1 MTKGEESRQ
10 RLIKCAAE
18 LFWKNGYSATG
29 ISQILQQT
37 GLPKGSFYFYFKSK
51 DELAVAVTVYYQ
63 ELLLD
68 HFQSIAQGK
77 DWESFVE
84 EVFNFLSA
92 RTTRHNFT
100 GCPYAV
106 MGMETALSKPNIASA
121 FMDGLKKLANLF
133 CDVLLYSGLTQNHA
147 EVLSERMLSVYQGE
161 LLLGRISGD
170 ISYLENARENM
181 IEIYREY
188 RIYYGI

>member
-29 ISQILQQT
+29 ISQILRQT

-51 DELAVAVTVYYQ
+51 DELAVAVTGYYQ
-63 ELLLD
+63 ELLLE

-77 DWESFVE
+77 EWENFVE
-84 EVFNFLSA
+84 DVFDFLSA
-92 RTTRHNFT
+92 RTTGRNFA

-106 MGMETALSKPNIASA
+106 MGMETALNRPDIAAA
-121 FMDGLKKLANLF
+121 FMDGLKKLASLF
-133 CDVLLYSGLTQNHA
+133 CDVLLYSGLSQNHA
-147 EVLSERMLSVYQGE
+147 EILSERMLSVYQGE
-161 LLLGRISGD
+161 FLLGRISGD
-170 ISYLENARENM
+170 ISHLENARKNI
-181 IEIYREY
+181 IEMYKEY
-188 RIYYGI
+188 RTFHGV

>member
-37 GLPKGSFYFYFKSK
+37 ELPKGSFYFYFKSK
-51 DELAVAVTVYYQ
+51 DELAVAVAGYYQ
-63 ELLLD
+63 GFLLEY
-68 HFQSIAQGK
+68 FQSIAQGK

-84 EVFNFLSA
+84 EVFDFLSA
-92 RTTRHNFT
+92 KTTGQSFS

-106 MGMETALSKPNIASA
+106 MGMETALSKPNIAAA
-121 FMDGLKKLANLF
+121 FMDGLKKLASLF
-133 CDVLLYSGLTQNHA
+133 CDVLLYSGLSQNHA
-147 EVLSERMLSVYQGE
+147 EILSERMLSVYQGE
-161 LLLGRISGD
+161 FLLGRVSGD
-170 ISYLENARENM
+170 ISHLENARKNM
-181 IEIYREY
+181 IEIYKEY
-188 RIYYGI
+188 RTFHGI

>member
-29 ISQILQQT
+29 ISQILKQT

-51 DELAVAVTVYYQ
+51 DELAVAVAAYYHG
-63 ELLLD
+63 LLLE
-68 HFQSIAQGK
+68 HFQNIAQGK
-77 DWESFVE
+77 EWENFVE
-84 EVFNFLSA
+84 DVFDFLST
-92 RTTRHNFT
+92 RTTGRNFA

-106 MGMETALSKPNIASA
+106 MGMETALSRPDIASA
-121 FMDGLKKLANLF
+121 FMDGLKKLASLF
-133 CDVLLYSGLTQNHA
+133 CDVLLYSGLSQNHA

-161 LLLGRISGD
+161 FLLGRISGD
-170 ISYLENARENM
+170 ISHLENARKNM
-181 IEIYREY
+181 IETYKEY
-188 RIYYGI
+188 RTFHGI